1 MQRTK
6 VPAAAIGMERKH
18 PTMKR
23 TKLPVKA
30 KGDLT
35 KFTIEEITEE
45 LTNTEKA
52 RLLETQTEIMSRLI
66 NQKKDAYYIGK
77 LLHETKTVLTHGKFI
92 PWIKLTFNEELP
104 YPTAYFYMRIYE
116 VFKDNPGTIQYIPS
130 RFLLMVTSQKFPTE
144 IVKLLNEHPD
154 KINKAGLAHINDAFS
169 ELKSGRIGGSQFLK
183 IAENQ
188 IKLGLDIWKG
198 KSKHRLNANMRRSL
212 NWGIKDILHRID
224 SLKKTASDMGGVFP
238 PDPNDPE
245 HKKAIEVIKNTIRGL
260 FDLKKELEGRNG
272 FYRNISTE
280 DGDEIVPNL

>member
-1 MQRTK
+1 MQRTRPPSEVK
-6 VPAAAIGMERKH
+6 RDGNKDLL
-18 PTMKR
+18 MKR
-23 TKLPVKA
+23 TKLPAKA
-30 KGDLT
+30 NEEIT
-35 KFTIEEITEE
+35 KFTIEEITEQ

-52 RLLETQTEIMSRLI
+52 KLLEAQTEIVSRLI

-77 LLHETKTVLTHGKFI
+77 LLHETKTILTHGKFI
-92 PWIKLTFNEELP
+92 SWIKLTFNDELP

-116 VFKDNPGTIQYIPS
+116 VFKDNPGTIQFIPS
-130 RFLLMVTSQKFPTE
+130 RYLLMVTSQKFPSE

-154 KINKAGLAHINDAFS
+154 KINKSGLAHINEAFS
-169 ELKSGRIGGSQFLK
+169 ELKSGKIGGSQFLK

-198 KSKHRLNANMRRSL
+198 RSKHRLNANMRRSL

-224 SLKKTASDMGGVFP
+224 NLNKTASEMGGVFP

-245 HKKAIEVIKNTIRGL
+245 HKKVIEVIKNTIRGL
-260 FDLKKELEGRNG
+260 HDLKRELEGRDG

-280 DGDEIVPNL
+280 DGDEMVPNL